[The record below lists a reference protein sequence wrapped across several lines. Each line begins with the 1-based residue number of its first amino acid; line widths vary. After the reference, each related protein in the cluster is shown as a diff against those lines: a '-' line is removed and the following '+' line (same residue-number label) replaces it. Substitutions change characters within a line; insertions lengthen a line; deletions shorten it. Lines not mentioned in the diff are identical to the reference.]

1 VVLFLILNTDFRVN
15 IYNLIVQLMINSSFN
30 YDVNFSKGNIDIKE
44 LNVFMNEKSKKIEK
58 EQSKYDVDRDTH
70 AKALNM

>member
-1 VVLFLILNTDFRVN
+1 
-15 IYNLIVQLMINSSFN
+15 MINSSFN

-44 LNVFMNEKSKKIEK
+44 LNVFMNEKRKKIEK